1 MSDYNNINIISKYRL
16 GIYNALFSLRY
27 RITKNKSF
35 FVAFI
40 NFIKTGIEKALIF
53 FYFKKKCKS
62 RIFCLVTIIF
72 YSTKNSVLGV

>member
-1 MSDYNNINIISKYRL
+1 MSDYNSISIISKYRL
-16 GIYNALFSLRY
+16 VIYNALFSLRY

-40 NFIKTGIEKALIF
+40 NFIKTGVKKALFF

-62 RIFCLVTIIF
+62 SIFYLVTIIF
-72 YSTKNSVLGV
+72 YSTKSSVLSV